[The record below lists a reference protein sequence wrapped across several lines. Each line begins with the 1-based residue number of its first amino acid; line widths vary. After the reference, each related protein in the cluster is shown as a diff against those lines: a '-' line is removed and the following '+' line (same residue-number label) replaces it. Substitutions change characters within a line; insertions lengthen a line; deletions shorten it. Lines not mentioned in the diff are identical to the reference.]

1 MQDLDINQ
9 ALRDIVA
16 LIDHAR
22 ERYPHF
28 EQPRGQV
35 DIERAEQATATI
47 ERFLAL
53 QESMELTVECGNC
66 GEAMYEVESGSVGG
80 VGSWT
85 KYTCHDCKI
94 SVELSL
100 EPSD

>member
-1 MQDLDINQ
+1 MQDLDTDQ

-47 ERFLAL
+47 ERFLAQ
-53 QESMELTVECGNC
+53 QESLEHFVYCVKCDKQMFRT
-66 GEAMYEVESGSVGG
+66 ESGSEGDVGAWEKDACPACG
-80 VGSWT
+80 TTVML
-85 KYTCHDCKI
+85 
-94 SVELSL
+94 VL
-100 EPSD
+100 EPND